1 MFRGKAAVVLVS
13 FAMATVCLSMVAA
26 VFFGGDDLSA
36 SSDLNSLRSQQESDG
51 AGAIVFTCHAGTE
64 YAFTFA
70 VEVDLSDGMDS
81 SEATLVATSLYEFE
95 MKKDNYTVKS
105 TQDNGD
111 GTWMVFLNWDGSHYY
126 NAHVNPTNRTVEYER
141 CY

>member
-1 MFRGKAAVVLVS
+1 MFRGRAAVVLVS
-13 FAMATVCLSMVAA
+13 FAIATVSLSMFAA
-26 VFFGGDDLSA
+26 VLFGGDDFSAGSNLANLS
-36 SSDLNSLRSQQESDG
+36 RQESGG
-51 AGAIVFTCHAGTE
+51 AQAVNFTCHAGSE

-70 VEVDLSDGMDS
+70 VEVDLSDGMNS

-126 NAHVNPTNRTVEYER
+126 NVHVNPTNRTVEYSR